1 MVVEIYK
8 KEKDAKGKTREVLT
22 GRRIMLGKK
31 EVKLKFTVPI
41 YLQMEEEICTL
52 DELYDLLH
60 SRDRWKKDKL
70 PALIHIMSG
79 GEITPSEVLAEA
91 GDVATL
97 RELIDEI
104 GNVAAGAVRMKEKK
118 YEDDSV
124 HDEVLEELEKKETK
138 AD

>member
-1 MVVEIYK
+1 MIIETYK

-22 GRRIMLGKK
+22 GRKIMLGGK
-31 EVKLKFTVPI
+31 EVKLKFTVPV

-52 DELYDLLH
+52 DDLYSLLH
-60 SRDRWKKDKL
+60 SQERWKKDKL
-70 PALIHIMSG
+70 PKLISIMSG

-104 GNVAAGAVRMKEKK
+104 GNVAAAAVRMKEKR

-124 HDEVLEELEKKETK
+124 HDEVLEELEKKGTK

>member
-1 MVVEIYK
+1 MVIETYR
-8 KEKDAKGKTREVLT
+8 KEKDAKGKTREVMT
-22 GRRIMLGKK
+22 GRKIMLGGK
-31 EVKLKFTVPI
+31 EVRLKFTVPI

-60 SRDRWKKDKL
+60 SKDRWKKDKL
-70 PALIHIMSG
+70 PKLIYIMSG

-104 GNVAAGAVRMKEKK
+104 GNVAATAVRMNEKK

-124 HDEVLEELEKKETK
+124 HDETLEELEKKGTK